1 MARRLNAK
9 RKLKPPPGLHAASG
23 RRPARTSA
31 RQTKSPGMTYAD
43 AGVHFETHN
52 KLVTEIFK
60 RVRST
65 YSPRVMPVDDGFGGL
80 FSLDYDTGLFKRN
93 YRRPVLV
100 ACTDGVGTKLKLA
113 FEMGKHDTVGID
125 CVAMSVNDMLCMG
138 AEPLFFLDYIA
149 TGRKDLDVLLPL
161 VGGVV
166 EGCKQSACALLGGET
181 AEMPDFY
188 PDGEYDIAGFGI
200 GVVEKQRVIRGDGI
214 KPGDV
219 VLGIESSGL
228 HSNGFSLVRR
238 IIKKKKW
245 KLTQHIGELGRELG
259 LELLEPTRIYAQ
271 PMVALLNTYKR
282 KRIVEGLANITGGGF
297 LENIPRIL
305 PESCDAV
312 INTGAWQ
319 VPPIFQML
327 QRGGNIERDEMF
339 RVFNMGIGM
348 VAIVSPY
355 HVDAVA
361 DKLEKHKVKGLS
373 SLKTH
378 VIGEIRT
385 GERRVVLA

>member
-1 MARRLNAK
+1 MAK
-9 RKLKPPPGLHAASG
+9 RA
-23 RRPARTSA
+23 
-31 RQTKSPGMTYAD
+31 KSKGMTYAD

-52 KLVTEIFK
+52 TLVTEIFK
-60 RVRST
+60 RVTST
-65 YSPRVMPVDDGFGGL
+65 YGPRVMPVDDGFGGL

-149 TGRKDLDVLLPL
+149 TGRKDLNVLLPL

-166 EGCKQSACALLGGET
+166 EGCKQSGCALLGGET

-188 PDGEYDIAGFGI
+188 PEGEYDIAGFAV
-200 GVVEKQRVIRGDGI
+200 GVVEKHKVLKGEGI

-238 IIKKKKW
+238 ILKKKKW
-245 KLTQHIGELGRELG
+245 KLSQHVGELGRELG

-271 PMVALLNTYKR
+271 PIVALLNAYKR
-282 KRIVEGLANITGGGF
+282 KRIVEGLANITGGGMI
-297 LENIPRIL
+297 ENIPRIL
-305 PESCDAV
+305 PETCDAV
-312 INTGAWQ
+312 IDTKSWQ
-319 VPPIFQML
+319 PPPVFQML
-327 QRGGNIERDEMF
+327 QRGGSVERDEMF

-361 DKLEKHKVKGLS
+361 DKLEKHKSKGVPA
-373 SLKTH
+373 LKTH

-385 GERRVVLA
+385 GARRVVLA

>member
-1 MARRLNAK
+1 
-9 RKLKPPPGLHAASG
+9 
-23 RRPARTSA
+23 
-31 RQTKSPGMTYAD
+31 MTYAD
-43 AGVHFETHN
+43 AGVNFETHN
-52 KLVTEIFK
+52 ALVTQIYK
-60 RVRST
+60 RIRAT
-65 YSPRVMPVDDGFGGL
+65 HTPRVIDVEDGYGGL

-113 FEMGKHDTVGID
+113 FAMGKHDTVGID

-149 TGRKDLDVLLPL
+149 TGRKDLDVLMPL
-161 VGGVV
+161 VGGVA
-166 EGCKQSACALLGGET
+166 EGCRQSACVLLGGET

-188 PDGEYDIAGFGI
+188 PEGEYDIAGFGV
-200 GVVEKQRVIRGDGI
+200 GVVEKHKVIKGEGI

-219 VLGIESSGL
+219 ILGIESSGL
-228 HSNGFSLVRR
+228 HSNGFSLVRK

-245 KLTQHIGELGRELG
+245 KLEQHIGELGRELG

-271 PMVALLNTYKR
+271 PITALLNTYKR

-297 LENIPRIL
+297 IENIPRIL
-305 PESCDAV
+305 PETCEAV
-312 INTGAWQ
+312 IDTGAWE
-319 VPPIFQML
+319 VPPIIKML
-327 QRGGNIERDEMF
+327 QRAGNVDREEMYK
-339 RVFNMGIGM
+339 VFNMGIGM
-348 VAIVSPY
+348 VAICTPY

-361 DKLEKHKVKGLS
+361 DKLEKHKVKGVPQ
-373 SLKTH
+373 LKTH

>member
-1 MARRLNAK
+1 
-9 RKLKPPPGLHAASG
+9 
-23 RRPARTSA
+23 
-31 RQTKSPGMTYAD
+31 MTYAD
-43 AGVHFETHN
+43 AGVNFETHN
-52 KLVTEIFK
+52 ALVTEIYK
-60 RVRST
+60 RIRAT
-65 YSPRVMPVDDGFGGL
+65 HTPRVIDVEDGYGGL

-113 FEMGKHDTVGID
+113 FAMGKHDTVGID

-149 TGRKDLDVLLPL
+149 TGRKDLDVLMPL
-161 VGGVV
+161 VGGVA
-166 EGCKQSACALLGGET
+166 EGCRQSACVLLGGET

-188 PDGEYDIAGFGI
+188 PEGEYDIAGFGV
-200 GVVEKQRVIRGDGI
+200 GVVEKHKVIKGEGI

-219 VLGIESSGL
+219 ILGIESSGL
-228 HSNGFSLVRR
+228 HSNGFSLVRKILKR
-238 IIKKKKW
+238 KKW
-245 KLTQHIGELGRELG
+245 KLEQHTGELGRELG

-271 PMVALLNTYKR
+271 PIVALLNTYKR

-297 LENIPRIL
+297 IENIPRIL
-305 PESCDAV
+305 PETCEAV
-312 INTGAWQ
+312 IDTSAWE
-319 VPPIFQML
+319 VPPIFRML
-327 QRGGNIERDEMF
+327 QRGGNVDREEMYK
-339 RVFNMGIGM
+339 VFNMGIGM
-348 VAIVSPY
+348 VAICTPY

-361 DKLEKHKVKGLS
+361 DKLEKHKVKGVPP
-373 SLKTH
+373 LKTH